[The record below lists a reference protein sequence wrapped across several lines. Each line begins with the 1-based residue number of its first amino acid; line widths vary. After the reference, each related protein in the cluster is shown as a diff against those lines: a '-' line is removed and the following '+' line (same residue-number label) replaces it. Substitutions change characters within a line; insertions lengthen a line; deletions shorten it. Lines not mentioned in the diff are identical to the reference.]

1 MGKNILRVI
10 LVLAGVF
17 IIFTG
22 LNVALGGVMTM
33 GWQGTTEFLKVT
45 DEAAFLIRDSHTRFY
60 GGMWVAMG
68 LMFIFATTNLKKYLP
83 ILQAMFV
90 FIFIGGL
97 ARLGQM
103 RFDVTFSA
111 DLIGSVIAEL
121 IGMPILFFW
130 LGKAVDEKNEN
141 EAA

>member
-10 LVLAGVF
+10 LILSGLF

-22 LNVALGGVMTM
+22 LNVVLGGVMTM
-33 GWQGTTEFLKVT
+33 GWQGATDFVKVT
-45 DEAAFLIRDSHTRFY
+45 NEHAYLIRDSHTRFY
-60 GGMWVAMG
+60 GGVWFAMG
-68 LMFIFATTNLKKYLP
+68 LMFILSTMDLKKYLP

-103 RFDVTFSA
+103 RFAVTFSA

-130 LGKAVDEKNEN
+130 LGKAVSEKNDK
-141 EAA
+141 